1 MGSTVDFVEIGTT
14 RQIGGDGDT
23 PLKDADTFGRL
34 WGGAGG
40 IEGGGAVGIVEGSA
54 VGIGGGGAV
63 GIGGGGAVGI
73 VGGGAVGFV
82 GGGAVGIEG
91 GGAVGFVGDG
101 IVGVVDDG
109 AVGVGPGC
117 TFTGT
122 LGAFGSVVDGEV
134 GYIPYP
140 KCTPFVMSAEGA
152 VGVLDSVVGVDTF
165 GGGGAGG
172 GPPGGS
178 GALLFTRG
186 GTTGGA
192 GGLVVVTV
200 GSEEIPVTGVG
211 NSVLSFDNALVGGIF
226 CTGISDAVV
235 LGGVDI
241 LFLIST

>member
-40 IEGGGAVGIVEGSA
+40 IE
-54 VGIGGGGAV
+54 
-63 GIGGGGAVGI
+63 
-73 VGGGAVGFV
+73 